1 MTYPRLAYSVADFY
15 ERAKGLWQRGLLV
28 ILSLCWLIS
37 SCSATP
43 NLSQTDNAPTP
54 SGVITIGTTQ
64 KPRTLDPAD
73 SYELAGLMVIYN
85 LGETLYRYRLGTT
98 ELEPGL
104 AKALPTI
111 SEDGLTYTIPIR
123 SGVTFHDGTPFNAQ
137 AMAFSLQRF
146 MDNGG
151 KPSFLLADT
160 IATVKATGDNELTIT
175 LKSPFAAFPALLA
188 YPGACAVSP
197 QAYKIEA
204 GSFEPTIFVGTGPYQ
219 LESFSSNALRLKL
232 FPGYWGDRPRNDG
245 IDLQLFP
252 SNPANLFNAF
262 RTQGVDVAYQALVAQ
277 QVKRLQADA
286 KNNNFQVF
294 EAAGSVINF
303 MALNQQRPPLDQLPL
318 RQAIAALVDRQL
330 LIDRILLGQGS
341 PLYSMIPSSF
351 SESQPVFE
359 QQNPPRS
366 DRLTQAKQW
375 LRAQG
380 YTAENPLTLEIWHTS
395 NSTNASIVATVLRAL
410 AKRDL
415 EGLLELQPNSIA
427 SASYYRNIGLGLY
440 ESSLSSWYP
449 DFLDPDNYVYPF
461 LDCAK
466 GSTTRGCEEGGAQ
479 SQGSFYY
486 SQTMN
491 DLIRQQRW
499 ETDPQQRQRIF
510 AQIQTQLAADIP
522 YIPLWQTKDYAF
534 AQQGIEGVVVNPSQT
549 FPFWTLHRS

>member
-1 MTYPRLAYSVADFY
+1 MAHRILRLGKSF
-15 ERAKGLWQRGLLV
+15 RRFWQRGV
-28 ILSLCWLIS
+28 GVMLCLCLLIS
-37 SCSATP
+37 GCSP
-43 NLSQTDNAPTP
+43 GGNPSQGGTAPAEI
-54 SGVITIGTTQ
+54 ITIGTTQ

-104 AKALPTI
+104 ATALPTI
-111 SEDGLTYTIPIR
+111 SEDGLTYTIPLR
-123 SGVTFHDGTPFNAQ
+123 SGVTFHDGTPFNAE

-160 IATVKATGDNELTIT
+160 IATVKATGKEELTIT

-204 GSFEPTIFVGTGPYQ
+204 GSFEPNILVGTGPYQ
-219 LESFSSNALRLKL
+219 LESFSSNALRLKP
-232 FPGYWGDRPRNDG
+232 FPDYWGDRPRNGG

-262 RTQGVDVAYQALVAQ
+262 RTQAVDVAYQALVAQ
-277 QVKRLQADA
+277 QVKTLQADA
-286 KNNNFQVF
+286 PQNQFQIF

-351 SESQPVFE
+351 KESQPVFE
-359 QQNPPRS
+359 QNTPPRTE
-366 DRLTQAKQW
+366 RLTQAKQW
-375 LRAQG
+375 LRSQG
-380 YTAENPLTLEIWHTS
+380 YTPENPLTLEIWHTS
-395 NSTNASIVATVLRAL
+395 NSTNASIVATVMRAL

-415 EGLLELQPNSIA
+415 EGLLEFQPNSIA
-427 SASYYRNIGLGLY
+427 SASYYRNVGLGLY
-440 ESSLSSWYP
+440 ESSLSAWYP

-466 GSTTRGCEEGGAQ
+466 GSTQSGCEEGGAQ

-491 DLIRQQRW
+491 DLIRQERQ
-499 ETDPQQRQRIF
+499 ETDPPQRQQVF